1 MREITV
7 EAVQAAVVQA
17 LKELHFQMRPDLR
30 QRIQAA
36 LEQEASPLGRQ
47 ALELLLDNAKMA
59 SAGVQPLCQDTGLT
73 LIFAEVGQEVQV
85 TGGSLSEA
93 LQAGVRQGS
102 RDLRLRHSVVA
113 HPLERV
119 NTGDNT
125 PAIIHYDVVP
135 GKGLKLRVMAKGG
148 GSENMSALGMLLPSA
163 GMEGVSDFV
172 LDQVRQHAAM
182 ACPPL
187 IVGVGVGGSAEL
199 APLLA
204 KKALLRPVG
213 EPSADPETAAWEKEL
228 LGWINQ
234 LGIGPQGWGGTT
246 TALAVAIETAP
257 CHIASLPVAV
267 NLECHSHRAAEV
279 TL

>member
-1 MREITV
+1 MREITTETV
-7 EAVQAAVVQA
+7 RDAVIAA

-30 QRIQAA
+30 QRIQSA
-36 LEQEASPLGRQ
+36 LEQEASPLGRE
-47 ALELLLDNAKMA
+47 ALELLVDNAKMA
-59 SAGVQPLCQDTGLT
+59 SAGVQPLCQDTGRT
-73 LIFAEVGQEVQV
+73 LIFAEVGQDVRIA
-85 TGGSLSEA
+85 GGSLSEA

-102 RDLRLRHSVVA
+102 QDLRLRHSVVA

-125 PAIIHYDVVP
+125 PAIIHYDLVP

-148 GSENMSALGMLLPSA
+148 GSENMSALAMLLPSA
-163 GMEGVSDFV
+163 GIEGVSDFV
-172 LDQVRQHAAM
+172 LNHVRQHGAM

-187 IVGVGVGGSAEL
+187 IVGVGVGGSSDT

-204 KKALLRPVG
+204 KQALLRPVG
-213 EPSADPETAAWEKEL
+213 EPAADPKTAEWETRL
-228 LGWINQ
+228 LAGINR

-267 NLECHSHRAAEV
+267 NLECHSHRVAEV